1 MEGSFAL
8 CRESS
13 GSAVLEFLRAL
24 CAVAEGADVRRAHA
38 QLTAAS
44 AAACVSAVLGDPCG
58 RLSIFGGRVGLPRSL
73 GSVLGSAVVRFLGG
87 FRGTESRRIPAP
99 HCDNIA
105 ISRDGTTLF
114 MCGGFRGYNH
124 LNTYSVATGALLRT
138 IGGWGDGPLQFKYAG
153 QICIAPDDFV
163 FVLDTLNH
171 RLQILT
177 P

>member
-1 MEGSFAL
+1 
-8 CRESS
+8 
-13 GSAVLEFLRAL
+13 
-24 CAVAEGADVRRAHA
+24 
-38 QLTAAS
+38 
-44 AAACVSAVLGDPCG
+44 
-58 RLSIFGGRVGLPRSL
+58 
-73 GSVLGSAVVRFLGG
+73 
-87 FRGTESRRIPAP
+87 
-99 HCDNIA
+99 
-105 ISRDGTTLF
+105 